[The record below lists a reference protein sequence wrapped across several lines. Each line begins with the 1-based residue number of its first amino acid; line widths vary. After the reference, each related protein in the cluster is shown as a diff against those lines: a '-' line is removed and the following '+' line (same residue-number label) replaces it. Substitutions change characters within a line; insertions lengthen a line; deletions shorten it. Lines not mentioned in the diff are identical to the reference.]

1 MRARRFN
8 RADFR
13 APFQGDF
20 GAIPKEQQL
29 TYKGQRFRVKSRV
42 KFREFGIQKTVKNT
56 RNFILVL
63 QLIRAKFDFK
73 QVACCK
79 ISKSIY
85 GIYFDFLNIFFG

>member
-42 KFREFGIQKTVKNT
+42 KFREFGIQKNSEKYPE
-56 RNFILVL
+56 FYPGAAADLG
-63 QLIRAKFDFK
+63 
-73 QVACCK
+73 K
-79 ISKSIY
+79 I
-85 GIYFDFLNIFFG
+85 